1 MLQKCYV
8 MEKFV
13 KVVFLIIFSFVLMPV
28 HADRGGGDYSYSESE
43 KDWKPVIEAIM
54 QVESNGRDNA
64 KRGASVGVLQI
75 TPVLVAECNNI
86 LRLRKINKRYKL
98 SDRKNR
104 QKSIEMFLL
113 FQSWFNPKKDVELAI
128 RSWNGGMHYSVKRTQ
143 RYFDKVMKILRNK

>member
-1 MLQKCYV
+1 
-8 MEKFV
+8 
-13 KVVFLIIFSFVLMPV
+13 
-28 HADRGGGDYSYSESE
+28 
-43 KDWKPVIEAIM
+43 M

-113 FQSWFNPKKDVELAI
+113 FQSWFNPQKDVELAI